1 MACVYVPLECAT
13 SATAERVHMARRRAV
28 RWLLCLGLAAIVGFF
43 AIVMIPV
50 WMGPL
55 VAWQTSGALA
65 RPVTIGHLG
74 LHFGDPVIA
83 TAEDV
88 VVGNPAGFAQEDEPF
103 ARIPRLTVQIEV
115 AASMLRR
122 AIVIASVELVQP
134 AIRAI
139 ATEDG
144 RENYHL
150 VSASR
155 PRIGALSVLD
165 GRARVTLA
173 ALRAD
178 FEATF
183 ATQREMGKVDATRI
197 VAEARGTYA
206 GEAVVA
212 RFAGG
217 LPFDA
222 QGPVQS
228 WPAEISV
235 QNGPTQASIKGVL
248 QDPFSP
254 GGATGDFLISGP
266 DMARLKPLTGVPF
279 PVTPPYELR
288 GKLAYA
294 AGVYRV
300 TDAKG
305 RLGRSELGG
314 TLTAATRFGQRPEIT
329 ADILSPSVD
338 LRDIV
343 SLLSSKPGP
352 PGTPGQTSEQRAQ
365 ATRAERKA
373 VASPR
378 VLPQAPLHA
387 AKFDLAN
394 VHLTFHAQRI
404 QGASMPFDNLAVDL
418 DVVDGAMALH
428 PLSFGVGQGRIAGD
442 LWLAPRADEAL
453 QARADIHFERV
464 DVSRLL
470 RASGSFQGNGALNGT
485 VRVDGTGRSIAEILA
500 SADGAA
506 SLWMLGGDLS
516 SLLVDL
522 AGLRLGSALLSSLNG
537 SPTTSVEC
545 FVADLALR
553 RGVLSTRTLLL
564 ETADAVTEGTGAV
577 DLGQERVEVRLR
589 TQSKHLTIGVLPAP
603 LLISGTLKD
612 PRAAPDPATPAGR
625 GGLAGALAA
634 LPTVQFGVGDAPHCQ
649 SLLSQVRKN

>member
-1 MACVYVPLECAT
+1 
-13 SATAERVHMARRRAV
+13 MARRRAV
-28 RWLLCLGLAAIVGFF
+28 RWLLCLGLAAIAGFF
-43 AIVMIPV
+43 ATVVSIPL

-55 VAWQTSGALA
+55 VGWRTSVALT

-74 LHFGDPVIA
+74 LHLGDPVIV

-88 VVGNPAGFAQEDEPF
+88 VVGNPDGFAQEDEPF

-115 AASMLRR
+115 AASIRRR

-144 RENYHL
+144 RENYHI
-150 VSASR
+150 VSPSR
-155 PRIGALSVLD
+155 PRIAALSVL
-165 GRARVTLA
+165 GGHARVTLA

-178 FEATF
+178 FEVTF
-183 ATQREMGKVDATRI
+183 ATQREMGKADATRI

-228 WPAEISV
+228 WPVEISV
-235 QNGPTQASIKGVL
+235 QNGPTQASIKGIL
-248 QDPFSP
+248 QNPLSS
-254 GGATGDFLISGP
+254 GGAMGDFAISGP
-266 DMARLKPLTGVPF
+266 DMARLRPLTGVPF

-294 AGVYRV
+294 AALYRV

-314 TLTAATRFGQRPEIT
+314 TMIAATRSGQRPEIT

-343 SLLSSKPGP
+343 SLLSSKPGSS
-352 PGTPGQTSEQRAQ
+352 GTHGQTSEQRAQ
-365 ATRAERKA
+365 AARTERKA

-378 VLPQAPLHA
+378 VLPQAPLDV

-404 QGASMPFDNLAVDL
+404 QGASMPFDNLSVDL
-418 DVVDGAMALH
+418 DVVDGAVVLH
-428 PLSFGVGQGRIAGD
+428 PLSFGVGEGRIAGD
-442 LWLAPRADEAL
+442 VWLTPRADEAL

-522 AGLRLGSALLSSLNG
+522 AGLRLGSALLSSLTG

-545 FVADLALR
+545 FITDLALR

-564 ETADAVTEGTGAV
+564 ETADAVTEGTGAI
-577 DLGQERVEVRLR
+577 DLRQERVEVRLR
-589 TQSKHLTIGVLPAP
+589 TKSKRLTIGVLPAP
-603 LLISGTLKD
+603 LLISGTLKM

-634 LPTVQFGVGDAPHCQ
+634 LPTVQRGIGDAPHCK
-649 SLLSQVRKN
+649 SLLRQVRKN